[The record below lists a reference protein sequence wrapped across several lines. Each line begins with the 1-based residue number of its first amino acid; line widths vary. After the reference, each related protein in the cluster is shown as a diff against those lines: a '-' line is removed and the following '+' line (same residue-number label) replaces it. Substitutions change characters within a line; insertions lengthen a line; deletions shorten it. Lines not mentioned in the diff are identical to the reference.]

1 MKSKKL
7 LLILLTLAMVIS
19 LFPASASAVRI
30 QDDTPNITVNTT
42 KVAFAGQT
50 WLVIGDGESGV
61 YPQTDHITL
70 LAAAPVKN
78 SSAVEF
84 REAKRTENE
93 GFTKFEYALKNN
105 PSLTT
110 SYYFAD
116 NPEGMKE
123 WEKPYEY
130 AGSTLQQEM
139 ERIAK
144 SFSDQERALITGRN
158 LTKEDGIAGQRISDQ
173 RLWALSLDEWETIH
187 EGSDDNGVI
196 EWNSD
201 FWWLRTPVVGGNT
214 LTDGVEGYYISSYGA
229 DKHISIPD
237 MNYHKAR
244 PALSLDLSNVLFT
257 STANAKAGKSTATV
271 GDGLTDAQTATGRV
285 KFTVVDDSQSLALE
299 VTQGQKVAKVKELK
313 FNYSEAT
320 TGENQYVSC
329 VLINKNDVV
338 KYYGKLADSSD
349 AANGKITIPLA
360 GVANGTYTLKIFSE
374 QANGDLYTDFCS
386 EPITYT
392 LTVADGKG
400 TLHVHKWGEP
410 TYTWSEDG
418 TACTASRTCSGDPAH
433 TQKVQAT
440 VTGAQ
445 TKDPTCTENGETTYT
460 ATFKATW
467 ASEQTKTVADIDMI
481 AHTLE
486 ATPAKEATCTED
498 GNIAYWTCG
507 TCDKYF
513 SDAEGNTEIKLD
525 DTVIAAKGH
534 NYEDGKC
541 TVCGAEDPDYEAPAS
556 FSPEII
562 AGANS
567 TWQKGTKIGLSF
579 TSNAEFDDF
588 LKVQVDGKDLDASNY
603 TVKEGSTI
611 VTLKAEYLGTLSAG
625 THTLAIVSET
635 GTAETEFTIKAAPA
649 SDDTQSPQTGDNSNM
664 MLWIA
669 LLFVSGGA
677 LFTMLFINKKKSVNN
692 R

>member
-1 MKSKKL
+1 MKRRKL
-7 LLILLTLAMVIS
+7 LPFLLTLAMVIS
-19 LFPASASAVRI
+19 LLPTSVFAVRI
-30 QDDTPNITVNTT
+30 QEDTPNIAVNTT

-61 YPQTDHITL
+61 YPQADHITL
-70 LAAAPVKN
+70 LAATPVKN

-116 NPEGMKE
+116 NPEGMDN

-144 SFSDQERALITGRN
+144 SFSDQERALITGRD
-158 LTKEDGIAGQRISDQ
+158 LTEDDGIAGQDISGQ
-173 RLWALSLDEWETIH
+173 KLWALSLDEWETIH
-187 EGSDDNGVI
+187 KGSDDNGVI

-201 FWWLRTPVVGGNT
+201 FWWLRTPVVDGNT
-214 LTDGVEGYYISSYGA
+214 VTDGVEGYYIRSNGF
-229 DKHISIPD
+229 DKEISIP
-237 MNYHKAR
+237 NTGFYKAR

-285 KFTVVDDSQSLALE
+285 KFTVVDDRQSLALE

-386 EPITYT
+386 DPITYT

-418 TACTASRTCSGDPAH
+418 IACTASRTCSGDPAH

-467 ASEQTKTVADIDMI
+467 AREQTKTVADIDMI

-498 GNIAYWTCG
+498 GNIAYWYCESCG
-507 TCDKYF
+507 KYF
-513 SDAEGNTEIKLD
+513 ADESGTNEITLD
-525 DTVIAAKGH
+525 KTVVPVKEH
-534 NYEDGKC
+534 NYENGIC
-541 TVCGAEDPDYEAPAS
+541 TVCGDKDP
-556 FSPEII
+556 
-562 AGANS
+562 N
-567 TWQKGTKIGLSF
+567 F
-579 TSNAEFDDF
+579 TSSTDQNQNVAGDKTDVDKESDTPNTGDDTM
-588 LKVQVDGKDLDASNY
+588 LLGYVILMLAALGI
-603 TVKEGSTI
+603 G
-611 VTLKAEYLGTLSAG
+611 GTL
-625 THTLAIVSET
+625 VV
-635 GTAETEFTIKAAPA
+635 
-649 SDDTQSPQTGDNSNM
+649 NR
-664 MLWIA
+664 
-669 LLFVSGGA
+669 
-677 LFTMLFINKKKSVNN
+677 KKN
-692 R
+692 